1 MHDGHDVHS
10 PHHHHHHDLEAST
23 SSKEEAEALLGYM
36 VAHNE
41 HHAEELAELAET
53 MRGLGENEI
62 AEDIEA
68 SLSDFR
74 EGNLKLRAAFAMLQE
89 GGKEKS

>member
-10 PHHHHHHDLEAST
+10 AHHHHHHDLDAS
-23 SSKEEAEALLGYM
+23 SSSREEAVALLGYM

-53 MRGLGENEI
+53 MRGLELFQVAEEI
-62 AEDIEA
+62 EGSIV
-68 SLSDFR
+68 DFK
-74 EGNLKLRAAFAMLQE
+74 EGNLKLRAAFALL
-89 GGKEKS
+89 KE